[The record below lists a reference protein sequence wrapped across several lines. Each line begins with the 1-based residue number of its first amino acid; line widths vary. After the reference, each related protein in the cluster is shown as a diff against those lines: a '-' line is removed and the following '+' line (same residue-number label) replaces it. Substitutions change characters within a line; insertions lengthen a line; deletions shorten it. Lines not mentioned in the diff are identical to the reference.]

1 MELPVDV
8 SQNDAVTN
16 LLNEAME
23 SQGIDAIAARQNEQT
38 MLLRDAKQ
46 WQANG
51 RYEPV
56 IDPRTGASPIHV
68 AACKDYTDVLE
79 VLLKLPGVNV
89 NCQDN
94 DGWTPLHAAAHWNR
108 EQSARLL
115 VEAGASFDT
124 YTHTNQSIFDVAD
137 KQITILL
144 RQLRER
150 QRGRAPPTPVA
161 PVAPVQTEP
170 AAAVSS
176 DESSESEESEES
188 IEEKDEEEEEEA
200 KPPISLVQSTSGLA
214 EQQSQALTAVAG
226 GDVVAESKAAAVS
239 IPSISPTDVNKPTE
253 KTHPGPVVP
262 SWRKSPPL
270 PIGEPDVLLLSQTL
284 KRTSPPLKPKEA
296 VSKDT
301 QLDRMAT
308 DSQQSE
314 LNGVPEKPTG
324 LLESSK
330 ASEPPNDSSN
340 KPETSVL
347 TNGSPSERLKSA
359 DSATAEN
366 QSTVSEFHPNVSSA
380 VTTRQRRYSRDH
392 SPPPPP
398 TAGSRKVTFGE
409 GTTVNSSRIVTIRKR
424 QPGTVAVSDSRQVE
438 DVKRAPISRSPSPK
452 LNDDVMG
459 GRRISLLMSPAKSVE
474 TETQRSV
481 KARYVRSTRRSTQG
495 VSAEEVEE
503 AKKLICDNK
512 NNSAAVQLTAQLPST
527 NTVTERTR
535 AQPSGTE
542 DGRTTSGYLSSLD
555 RPISPDSSV
564 GRASDALESY
574 RYRRTEGR
582 SGLKDSA
589 APSRLRSREQL
600 STSGTSVNSLS
611 STNSSIT
618 RQPGIDEYPS
628 TASQLRSTAG
638 GDGKHSD
645 LEASDSVEHLLRQ
658 RRRFVR
664 GLNSPAYS
672 TSETLT
678 TPSCTVSSSVASAD
692 SSSPV
697 VSRPFSRFLHS
708 TDSSVPQQNHVSEG
722 LNFPWNSA
730 RTSATPSMTT
740 SLVSP
745 FTSNSSVGVS
755 GTSDS
760 RGSTTYRDRLAPSA
774 ETTDYRRLYE
784 AEKAEKDRLMREL
797 DRITKENANLRL
809 QLTRLNKE
817 DSRSGVNSLNSTAQ
831 VTDEEL
837 NRLREENAK
846 MKEENG
852 ALIRVIS
859 KLSKPV

>member
-1 MELPVDV
+1 MFPTRLPELGSREQKTQQIKSWTGSETDKTTSEYRPPSKIKFPLSVALIAACYAGDRDEFKRILSLGIDVNTKNQDGMTCVHQCCINGDYDFLEFLIKEGANLNVQDNEGWTPLHAAASVGCEELVRLLVDNGANLALLSCDMELPVDV
-8 SQNDAVTN
+8 SQNDAVTS

-23 SQGIDAIAARQNEQT
+23 SQGIDPVAARQNEQT

-56 IDPRTGASPIHV
+56 IDPRTGASPLHV

-161 PVAPVQTEP
+161 PVVPVQTKP
-170 AAAVSS
+170 AAPLPS
-176 DESSESEESEES
+176 DDSSESEESDGS

-200 KPPISLVQSTSGLA
+200 KSPISLVQSTSGLA
-214 EQQSQALTAVAG
+214 EQQSQALTSVAG
-226 GDVVAESKAAAVS
+226 GDVVAESKADANITVS
-239 IPSISPTDVNKPTE
+239 TPPISPTE
-253 KTHPGPVVP
+253 
-262 SWRKSPPL
+262 
-270 PIGEPDVLLLSQTL
+270 
-284 KRTSPPLKPKEA
+284 
-296 VSKDT
+296 
-301 QLDRMAT
+301 
-308 DSQQSE
+308 
-314 LNGVPEKPTG
+314 
-324 LLESSK
+324 
-330 ASEPPNDSSN
+330 
-340 KPETSVL
+340 
-347 TNGSPSERLKSA
+347 
-359 DSATAEN
+359 
-366 QSTVSEFHPNVSSA
+366 
-380 VTTRQRRYSRDH
+380 
-392 SPPPPP
+392 
-398 TAGSRKVTFGE
+398 
-409 GTTVNSSRIVTIRKR
+409 
-424 QPGTVAVSDSRQVE
+424 QPGAIAVSDSRQIE
-438 DVKRAPISRSPSPK
+438 DVKAAPISRSPSPK
-452 LNDDVMG
+452 LNDDIMS

-512 NNSAAVQLTAQLPST
+512 NNSAAIQLTAPLPST

-535 AQPSGTE
+535 AQPSASE
-542 DGRTTSGYLSSLD
+542 DGRTTSSYLSTLD
-555 RPISPDSSV
+555 RPLSPDSSV

-611 STNSSIT
+611 SSTNSSIT
-618 RQPGIDEYPS
+618 RQPAIDEYPS
-628 TASQLRSTAG
+628 TTSQLRSTAG
-638 GDGKHSD
+638 GDGKHSE

-658 RRRFVR
+658 RRRIVR

-672 TSETLT
+672 TSETPT
-678 TPSCTVSSSVASAD
+678 IPSCTVSSSAASAD

-722 LNFPWNSA
+722 LNFSWSSA

-740 SLVSP
+740 SLVSS
-745 FTSNSSVGVS
+745 FTPNSSVGVS

-760 RGSTTYRDRLAPSA
+760 RGTTTYRDRLVPSA
-774 ETTDYRRLYE
+774 ETPDYKRLYE

-831 VTDEEL
+831 VTDELHNRLLYHEDQLKEL